1 MMQLF
6 DCNLHLDQ
14 FKSPISI
21 IKKYNFLNIEHIVS
35 LCDNINS
42 YNYLTQL
49 LYQKK
54 NILLGIGLH
63 PNRKYSKSEIPNVLY
78 FIKEKVRIIGECGLD
93 FKKKINSKKI
103 QYNLLNKQLNITE
116 KYNKILILHVVNAEK
131 EMLELLS
138 TFNLKFVIFHWFSGD
153 FCYIKKILDKG
164 CYFSFNKCIINFK
177 KYQNYISEIPVN
189 RLLIESD
196 APFKYKGLT
205 TKPEDF
211 PKIVKT
217 IAHIKLLRTDQV
229 SQILFNNYRTIF
241 IEKDI
246 NGNSL
251 KSKNYTLDDFL

>member
-1 MMQLF
+1 M
-6 DCNLHLDQ
+6 
-14 FKSPISI
+14 
-21 IKKYNFLNIEHIVS
+21 
-35 LCDNINS
+35 
-42 YNYLTQL
+42 
-49 LYQKK
+49 
-54 NILLGIGLH
+54 
-63 PNRKYSKSEIPNVLY
+63 
-78 FIKEKVRIIGECGLD
+78 
-93 FKKKINSKKI
+93 
-103 QYNLLNKQLNITE
+103 NITE